1 MGVVAALILEE
12 VGLNVLEDG
21 EENAA
26 RLIGCNTAARA
37 GYALRDCGCE
47 GHQKESDKRCDR
59 AAYR

>member
-37 GYALRDCGCE
+37 GYALRDGSW
-47 GHQKESDKRCDR
+47 KTRCQWMHSLS
-59 AAYR
+59 

>member
-47 GHQKESDKRCDR
+47 EH
-59 AAYR
+59 